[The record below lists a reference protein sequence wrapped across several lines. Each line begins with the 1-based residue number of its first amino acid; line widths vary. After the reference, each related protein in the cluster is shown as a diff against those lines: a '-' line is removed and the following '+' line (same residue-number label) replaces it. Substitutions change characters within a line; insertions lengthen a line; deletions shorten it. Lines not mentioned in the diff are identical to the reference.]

1 MTTVHVKFPSEAA
14 HAPVT
19 VPAPATPAGVCAAV
33 LAARPDLGKLLDA
46 KGQYAGFE
54 LSLVDPKTGRPMDPG
69 VDDAIPNDAKMELVL
84 SKGYAVRAFAP
95 VRKYVV
101 GRFSGEKPPKFKSG
115 RATAVEWQLCRQ
127 RSDMTT
133 SAGRE
138 PNLQLVSESKK
149 GGRVQ
154 FNGSRESGS
163 LGNFFLLMMQANT
176 TDVCAIPMEQWY
188 NFRPVANRRVISL
201 EEAEERLEARG
212 RHTTSTSQWLEK
224 AAGLKGGG
232 GGDLEDDALSDSD
245 DADRFKTQ
253 AGDTDSDDDDNEY
266 DKKKKRRKKGGAGGG
281 VGVKQE
287 PIEDEAKAGDDV
299 GEAPGARGIV
309 KAEGDDWEHDAG
321 ASDDEDS
328 DSEFVDPDQE
338 ELHPFL
344 LQQRNKA
351 EQAQVQKAQA
361 AARAAQQAAA
371 AAAAAVGKTEP
382 VAAGVKRPRE
392 TSPGAANVPVK
403 VQKTEAKPEAATR
416 PIEVALRAIL
426 RGGSK
431 VTTKDVTKQLRKKGL
446 LNTDADKDEL
456 KSTIGRVAKIMKE
469 GNASYVVLK

>member
-224 AAGLKGGG
+224 AAGLKGGN

-299 GEAPGARGIV
+299 GEVLALEPRMGGQIARLDGAQLAADAVDGPALDDAGHPPVLLVPQPYLNSVPGMCFDEARRVSARARRAARGARWWVGRGV
-309 KAEGDDWEHDAG
+309 RRWRARRCWPPSPPARCDA
-321 ASDDEDS
+321 
-328 DSEFVDPDQE
+328 
-338 ELHPFL
+338 
-344 LQQRNKA
+344 R
-351 EQAQVQKAQA
+351 
-361 AARAAQQAAA
+361 
-371 AAAAAVGKTEP
+371 
-382 VAAGVKRPRE
+382 
-392 TSPGAANVPVK
+392 
-403 VQKTEAKPEAATR
+403 TR
-416 PIEVALRAIL
+416 
-426 RGGSK
+426 
-431 VTTKDVTKQLRKKGL
+431 
-446 LNTDADKDEL
+446 
-456 KSTIGRVAKIMKE
+456 
-469 GNASYVVLK
+469 